1 MASKLCCTAEQDDR
15 TGSPDLPNAR
25 VSAVTPNWPLLPK
38 QAGSPHSQFTSARS
52 GELHELRQIFDNA
65 QDEAPERTSSPCKTP
80 RPRSSRPS
88 IYSLHSLHKMT
99 SMRSI
104 LRRKFSKDLT
114 RKKSNASTRPQTG
127 QKTINEQR
135 DTVIKHLNEDPRQ
148 RLKVTKDDLRK
159 DLLSD
164 KKPAEGGYDSDAEVL
179 DVVAKNIGKAT
190 PNKRPSIHS
199 VDWAPSSGSKSTPRS
214 SAPRPGST
222 ELKRDVQPYQ
232 IQHTQPVSLS
242 SRFAQVF
249 STPNLR
255 IDEPNERSRALRRS
269 HSATSMGLPK
279 PSPLSPMRL
288 PSLTTYDKDGVP
300 WAEVMSESLRL
311 SQFPVPPRHA
321 SLKPS
326 KTTMVSDLEAKDSH
340 HDKITEQVRPDE
352 LDQNANITDLT
363 TSARAIEIR
372 IQQPTSIASP
382 RPSASVRR
390 DFRENAP
397 PVNNTSAEDTKD
409 EDQGEDNHRRSVH
422 LYSMRISHHLRSGSL
437 LSWDQLDDAPG
448 MPSAPQLFRQ
458 RTVSDQSRFS
468 KIHTQLARHERQTSS
483 SGFASNKVPRRW
495 GRVLPHEHDLRAD
508 VASSIYSSRP
518 QSPPESFGG
527 SVANFSHSSVDLRKL
542 RHSNSFPTDNEETP
556 RPLHRYGVM
565 ELAST
570 EEVSPHTSLLAQPPL
585 LARKNSVA
593 ETKKSKFKEEFSPSP
608 PKKKLTPST
617 SIMKFL
623 NPKRLS
629 LRSLSEAN
637 LQPQAPKPN
646 VDGPFDTLAL
656 PVDRERRQSR
666 SLISLQTE
674 QEALGKNK
682 SANHV
687 WDKALKAHQEEK
699 ASMFLPKNKELAVH
713 ASPFRER
720 SGSCSSRRPSV
731 QDYRDHNHHVSTPKR
746 SSAPIFAQ
754 HTFGDRAFGKRPEP
768 ATRRSATAGRDALSP
783 AQEVAEAFDKQGDD
797 TDVVG
802 AWGRYPSHTRP
813 ERTLSFSKKDRVE
826 TRDFALEAAIR
837 FASAQNDDYDEDML
851 DPTDR
856 LPTPNLLPGE
866 KKRKKKVGTGKM
878 AKSHSMTFGRKLI
891 KNYYAGIFKS
901 SSSEFRQ
908 HGRGHRSSIASGGT
922 LEHPELE
929 LLPEVFMSGANDG
942 ARSRPPSRSG
952 RKVVR
957 RHSAQLSES
966 KSKGKLPAGDS
977 MATLRPRRNSSA
989 PNLKDLTNLH
999 EGTGDG
1005 NNTQDRARV
1014 WSVYYEKCVPS
1025 FPRLSTDNRFAL
1037 EEFGGSSCI
1046 SLDRKPSSRH
1056 SHTVSSRRLKHSRN
1070 ASQLSRMSNASRWS
1084 GRPKSLSMGEDDS
1097 PGEDKSLVSV
1107 RRSTMDLIS
1116 MFKDQE
1122 NAEHERVMSLT
1133 RAESRREGEHLAG
1146 L

>member
-199 VDWAPSSGSKSTPRS
+199 VDWAPSSGS
-214 SAPRPGST
+214 
-222 ELKRDVQPYQ
+222 
-232 IQHTQPVSLS
+232 
-242 SRFAQVF
+242 RFAQVF

-437 LSWDQLDDAPG
+437 L
-448 MPSAPQLFRQ
+448 
-458 RTVSDQSRFS
+458 
-468 KIHTQLARHERQTSS
+468 S

-720 SGSCSSRRPSV
+720 SEELLQS
-731 QDYRDHNHHVSTPKR
+731 QAY
-746 SSAPIFAQ
+746 
-754 HTFGDRAFGKRPEP
+754 
-768 ATRRSATAGRDALSP
+768 P

-952 RKVVR
+952 RKVVQ